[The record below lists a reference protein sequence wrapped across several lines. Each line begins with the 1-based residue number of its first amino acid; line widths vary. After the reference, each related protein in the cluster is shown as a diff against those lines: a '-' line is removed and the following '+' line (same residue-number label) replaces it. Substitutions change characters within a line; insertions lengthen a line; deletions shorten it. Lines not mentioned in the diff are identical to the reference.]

1 MEHDLINTQIL
12 NETYDNVIRINAGGG
27 GTIYKAYHKRLQ
39 KEVVLKKIHKKLK
52 NSLNSRGEADI
63 LKNLR
68 HSYLPQVLDFIEAG
82 DDVYT
87 VMDFIPGQSIQQLV
101 DNGKKFT
108 EEEVIKYAGQL
119 CEALAYLH
127 SQKPPIIHCDIKPA
141 NIMITPNDDVCL
153 IDFNISGVFGDEDD
167 GITGYTRGYAA
178 PEQEMA
184 FNYKKEA
191 IKNIKAAR
199 QADNSVIN
207 NNDGSESTILLND
220 GTDSS
225 TYGKSSN
232 QLISSNLS
240 NIQLQCPYKVDT
252 RSDVYSLGATLFY
265 MLTGVKPDN
274 MKGSY
279 SDYLDYDTRFNDGF
293 VHIILKATM
302 NNPQDRYSSAID
314 MLQDMR
320 HIKKL
325 TKSYKKKTRRK
336 IITICAL
343 MTLAAGLIIASI
355 FYYRNKNDDNKLQYE
370 QVMKELDK
378 AIIDDNDANLDSAY
392 NKAIGLDNKSLGAYY
407 YKLLWYYSNQEYK
420 AGIDFI
426 DKIDKKNTDNLDDPY
441 YSRYYYTLANCYFE
455 IEEYNYSM
463 AYYRSAS
470 EHEPDNA
477 DIYRDYAISCV
488 RAGKVAQAKEILTQ
502 AENKKVKSA
511 DLDMIHS
518 EISYSEGKFT
528 EAENYCDKC
537 LGECDNDYALLRA
550 YVLKSKIYNAIDN
563 ASLDG
568 INRNINIL
576 NEGLSKV
583 ALKYRLTLLQQL
595 VYYYS
600 ECINLSGEPKYYTEA
615 AKTLE
620 TIIDNGWAS
629 YSTYENLYIVYKA
642 SNQYVQAKTVLEKTL
657 DIYKDRYEVYKN
669 LAYTEI
675 SIQGTL
681 DNTKRDYTA
690 FIQYYNKTLEL
701 YDKTKK
707 SDEDPEIT
715 TLKRC
720 YNDLS
725 QGGWFN

>member
-1 MEHDLINTQIL
+1 
-12 NETYDNVIRINAGGG
+12 
-27 GTIYKAYHKRLQ
+27 
-39 KEVVLKKIHKKLK
+39 
-52 NSLNSRGEADI
+52 
-63 LKNLR
+63 
-68 HSYLPQVLDFIEAG
+68 
-82 DDVYT
+82 
-87 VMDFIPGQSIQQLV
+87 
-101 DNGKKFT
+101 
-108 EEEVIKYAGQL
+108 
-119 CEALAYLH
+119 
-127 SQKPPIIHCDIKPA
+127 
-141 NIMITPNDDVCL
+141 
-153 IDFNISGVFGDEDD
+153 
-167 GITGYTRGYAA
+167 
-178 PEQEMA
+178 
-184 FNYKKEA
+184 
-191 IKNIKAAR
+191 
-199 QADNSVIN
+199 
-207 NNDGSESTILLND
+207 
-220 GTDSS
+220 
-225 TYGKSSN
+225 
-232 QLISSNLS
+232 
-240 NIQLQCPYKVDT
+240 
-252 RSDVYSLGATLFY
+252 
-265 MLTGVKPDN
+265 
-274 MKGSY
+274 
-279 SDYLDYDTRFNDGF
+279 
-293 VHIILKATM
+293 
-302 NNPQDRYSSAID
+302 
-314 MLQDMR
+314 
-320 HIKKL
+320 
-325 TKSYKKKTRRK
+325 
-336 IITICAL
+336 
-343 MTLAAGLIIASI
+343 
-355 FYYRNKNDDNKLQYE
+355 
-370 QVMKELDK
+370 
-378 AIIDDNDANLDSAY
+378 
-392 NKAIGLDNKSLGAYY
+392 
-407 YKLLWYYSNQEYK
+407 
-420 AGIDFI
+420 
-426 DKIDKKNTDNLDDPY
+426 
-441 YSRYYYTLANCYFE
+441 
-455 IEEYNYSM
+455 M

-583 ALKYRLTLLQQL
+583 ALKYRLTLLEQL